1 MMYIKYDDAVAMGM
15 ITEVDHD
22 DSVGG
27 DNDDKCYDDK

>member
-1 MMYIKYDDAVAMGM
+1 MYIKYDDAAAAMGM

-27 DNDDKCYDDK
+27 DDDDK